1 MCLTVLES
9 TRRNLRVGEVP
20 HDQKAEFAVLQSMD
34 IENILR
40 EVGESV
46 EGQIASAS
54 ERFYKFQIAFDARF
68 PAGSVDRTG
77 AEALTWA
84 LLGSVLA
91 MLYSGETIAVFVEL
105 HGLLELY
112 ASRDLAAVLVSDQK
126 SRLVIKRLLGR
137 KVLPEL
143 AEILEEI
150 GAWNMKDVKFARKL
164 SDIRNGVAHR
174 NARLLSNRLAEGRD
188 LHHLDAMVLA
198 AKVDCIPF
206 IVRTIEM
213 MLKLSRF
220 RRSKR
225 SERS

>member
-1 MCLTVLES
+1 
-9 TRRNLRVGEVP
+9 
-20 HDQKAEFAVLQSMD
+20 MD

-54 ERFYKFQIAFDARF
+54 ERFHKFQIAFDARF
-68 PAGSVDRTG
+68 PADSEDRSG
-77 AEALTWA
+77 AQALVWA

-91 MLYSGETIAVFVEL
+91 MLYAGETISVFVEL
-105 HGLLELY
+105 QGLLELY
-112 ASRDLAAVLVSDQK
+112 AARDLAAILASDQK
-126 SRLVIKRLLGR
+126 SRLIIKRLLSR

-150 GAWNMKDVKFARKL
+150 GVWNSEDVKFARKL

-174 NARLLSNRLAEGRD
+174 NATLLSNRLASGRD

-206 IVRTIEM
+206 VVRTVEL

-220 RRSKR
+220 RRSKQT
-225 SERS
+225 EGD

>member
-1 MCLTVLES
+1 
-9 TRRNLRVGEVP
+9 VP
-20 HDQKAEFAVLQSMD
+20 HDPKKAFAVLQVIE

-40 EVGESV
+40 EVAESV
-46 EGQIASAS
+46 EGQIASGS
-54 ERFYKFQIAFDARF
+54 ERFQKFQIAFDARF
-68 PAGSVDRTG
+68 PVGSEDRSR
-77 AEALTWA
+77 AQAYAWA
-84 LLGSVLA
+84 LLESALA
-91 MLYSGETIAVFVEL
+91 MLYSGQTTAVFGEL

-112 ASRDLAAVLVSDQK
+112 AARDLAAILASDPK
-126 SRLVIKRLLGR
+126 SRLIIKRLLSR

-150 GAWNMKDVKFARKL
+150 GVWNTEDVKFARKL

-174 NARLLSNRLAEGRD
+174 NATLLSNRLANGRD

-206 IVRTIEM
+206 VVRTVEM

-220 RRSKR
+220 RHSKQT
-225 SERS
+225 EGD